1 MYFKVPDPP
10 MTLSNE
16 EQSRLLEA
24 VARDGSRRDLALLT
38 LALGTGLRLRELV
51 GLNVGDVVT
60 RSGEVAWKVVLP
72 KGITKGRRGG
82 MAFLSDKVRSALEDH
97 LASKRAIGES
107 MARTA
112 PLFRSSQTRRLSL
125 RRVQLIFVHWQRVA
139 GFEHLYN
146 FHTLRHTAITNVY
159 RATKDLFLTQRF
171 ARHANPIT
179 TVAYTHP
186 SDEELYAK
194 IGGL

>member
-1 MYFKVPDPP
+1 M
-10 MTLSNE
+10 
-16 EQSRLLEA
+16 
-24 VARDGSRRDLALLT
+24 
-38 LALGTGLRLRELV
+38 
-51 GLNVGDVVT
+51 GLNVGDVAT
-60 RSGEVAWKVVLP
+60 KSGEVAWKVALP

-82 MAFLSDKVRSALEDH
+82 VAFLPERVRGVLAEH
-97 LASKRAIGES
+97 LASLRVIGES
-107 MARTA
+107 MALKA

-125 RRVQLIFVHWQRVA
+125 RRVQIIFVHCQKVA
-139 GFEHLYN
+139 GFERTYN

-186 SDEELYAK
+186 SDEELYEA
-194 IGGL
+194 IRGIAQ